1 MSSRQAK
8 PVNSPYYFPPPLR
21 RQSQMPQRP
30 VALLHR
36 NSLTVGQR
44 PSTFT
49 GDPNSSCA
57 AGAAVVSNYERSFPA
72 GELQISALQ
81 IGPS

>member
-1 MSSRQAK
+1 VSSRQAK
-8 PVNSPYYFPPPLR
+8 PVDSPYYFPPPLR

-49 GDPNSSCA
+49 GDPKASHADATVWVKKYCGRDSVAKVQVIC
-57 AGAAVVSNYERSFPA
+57 
-72 GELQISALQ
+72 LK
-81 IGPS
+81 